1 MQKHNILYII
11 MIIYYYYHIIKILIW
26 QKCLFASF
34 EKINYNYIII
44 IKLLLSQNFCYLT
57 NILLHDEK
65 IYIFFLLNKFNI
77 INSFF

>member
-34 EKINYNYIII
+34 EKMNYSYIII
-44 IKLLLSQNFCYLT
+44 IKLLLSQNFCDLIK
-57 NILLHDEK
+57 ILLHDK
-65 IYIFFLLNKFNI
+65 KYIFI
-77 INSFF
+77 FFVK